1 MKLFGWSTSKHSRE
15 IILGLALFC
24 VALVVHEIFG
34 SNGYLAMRQKRREY
48 EALQQ
53 QIQKLQVENQ
63 QLEEKIKAL
72 KTDPKAIE
80 KIAREQMGLA
90 RPGELIYTL
99 PDSKKKGSAGS
110 VAGTKDQAE
119 PHR

>member
-1 MKLFGWSTSKHSRE
+1 MNYSRWTAGKYSRG
-15 IILGLALFC
+15 IILGLALAC
-24 VALVVHEIFG
+24 IALVVHEIFG
-34 SNGYLAMRQKRREY
+34 SNGYIAMRQKEREY

-53 QIQKLQVENQ
+53 QIQKLQQDNQ
-63 QLEEKIKAL
+63 NLEKQIKAL

-99 PDSKKKGSAGS
+99 PEAKKPATDDQNKG
-110 VAGTKDQAE
+110 TEKK
-119 PHR
+119 P